1 MIRFRGY
8 SLAQKLSQSV
18 VLSRFSS
25 TSASYERKNHILP
38 YSADV
43 VIIGGGSAGCH
54 ALYHLTKR
62 GIKAV
67 LVERSKITSGTTW
80 HTAGLVW
87 RLRPN
92 DVEIQLLA
100 SSRNLFLSLE
110 SETGLDPGFIMNGG
124 IFIAHNDVRMDE
136 YRRLATIGKCLNVE
150 SHLLS
155 PQETK
160 KLFPLL
166 DDKSFT
172 GSLYSPGDGVIDPAM
187 LCTALTRQAVKN
199 GGKVFEECPVLELE
213 VGQGFLGPKDIR
225 GVVTP
230 YGTIKTNTVI
240 NATGVWARDIIEK
253 HGVTLPLIPMRH
265 AYIVSEPM
273 DGVKGSPNIRDHD
286 FSVYFRIQGESI
298 CLGGY
303 ENCPVLMEKV
313 PPDFQFGLYDL
324 DWTVFE
330 SNYQGAATLCPPFE
344 SAGIKST
351 ICGPES
357 FTPDHKPLMGW
368 DPRLDGLF
376 HSCGYNSAGMMLGG
390 GCGEQ
395 VAEWVING
403 SPSLHMFAYDVTRF
417 LPKQTRDHNWATERS
432 HESYVKN
439 YAVVFP
445 YDQPVAGR
453 NFLQDPF
460 HRQMIQYFAV
470 MEEKQGWE
478 RPGYFLTDCFAK
490 VPPYDWYGSYGH
502 KKAPDSSYEDQL
514 KKDLTF
520 GFSENHDLIGEEATA
535 CRNNVVVFNLSYF
548 CKVYLTGR
556 DAAKAAEYI
565 FTGDTAKP
573 INKTIY
579 TCALNNRGGV
589 EADVTVSVIDTGIGE
604 PHAPILKRPGYYI
617 VAGGASAYH
626 TVSHLKYALL
636 DKAFR
641 AQITDVTQD
650 LGVLS
655 LQGRNSREILE
666 KLTDYDLSNDNL
678 PPNSTAIVKLRLPS
692 GEYQNVRV
700 VRVSFVGELGYE
712 LHIPKAFC
720 EQVFNAVMD
729 AGAPMGLRNAGYRSL
744 YSLSSEKGYHLWGF
758 DLRSDDTPIEA
769 NLGFTCRK
777 TGEYKGKAVI
787 DKQRAEGIYKKL
799 AFFTVEEQIPIW
811 GLETIYRD
819 GEIVGHLRRGEYG
832 YTLQKPIGQ
841 GYVRKP
847 NGEKMD
853 DDFLKTGNYEI
864 EIMGR
869 LYKATCHLRS
879 PFDKK
884 NARIQGN
891 YN

>member
-8 SLAQKLSQSV
+8 SLAKKFSLSAVSQ
-18 VLSRFSS
+18 RFSS
-25 TSASYERKNHILP
+25 TSTSYERKNHILP

-100 SSRNLFLSLE
+100 SSRNLLLSLE
-110 SETGLDPGFIMNGG
+110 SESGLDPGFIMNGG
-124 IFIAHNDVRMDE
+124 IFIAHSDVRMDE
-136 YRRLATIGKCLNVE
+136 YRRLATIGKCFDVE
-150 SHLLS
+150 SHILD
-155 PQETK
+155 PHETK

-166 DDKSFT
+166 DEKAFT
-172 GSLYSPGDGVIDPAM
+172 GALYSPGDGVVDPAM

-199 GGKVFEECPVLELE
+199 GGQVFEECPVLDLE
-213 VGQGFLGPKDIR
+213 VGQGFLGPQDIR

-240 NATGVWARDIIEK
+240 NATGVWGRDVIEK
-253 HGVTLPLIPMRH
+253 YGVNLPLVPMRH

-273 DGVKGSPNIRDHD
+273 DGVKGRPNIRDHD

-303 ENCPVLMEKV
+303 ENCPILLDKV
-313 PPDFQFGLYDL
+313 PADFQFGLYDL

-330 SNYQGAATLCPPFE
+330 SNYQGAALLCPPFE
-344 SAGIKST
+344 SAGVKST

-376 HSCGYNSAGMMLGG
+376 HTCGYNSAGMMLGG

-395 VAEWVING
+395 VAEWIING
-403 SPSLHMFAYDVTRF
+403 SPSLHMFPYSITRF
-417 LPKQTRDHNWATERS
+417 LPKQTRDHNWARERS
-432 HESYVKN
+432 HESYAKN
-439 YAVVFP
+439 YSIVFP
-445 YDQPVAGR
+445 YDQPMAGR

-478 RPGYFLTDCFAK
+478 RPGYFLTDSSAK
-490 VPPYDWYGSYGH
+490 VPLYDWYGNYGH
-502 KKAPDSSYEDQL
+502 SKALDSSYEEQL
-514 KKDLTF
+514 KKDYHF
-520 GFSENHDLIGEEATA
+520 GFSENHDLIEEEATA

-548 CKVYLTGR
+548 CKIYLTGR
-556 DAAKAAEYI
+556 DADKAAEYL

-579 TCALNNRGGV
+579 TCALNDRGGV
-589 EADVTVSVIDTGIGE
+589 EADVTVSIIDSGIGE

-626 TVSHLKYALL
+626 SVSHLKMAIL

-641 AQITDVTQD
+641 AQITDVTRD

-655 LQGRNSREILE
+655 LQGRNSRDILE

-678 PPNSTAIVKLRLPS
+678 PPNSTAIVKLKLPS
-692 GEYQNVRV
+692 GAQNVRV

-712 LHIPKAFC
+712 LHIPQAIC

-729 AGAPMGLRNAGYRSL
+729 AGAPLGLRNAGYRSL

-758 DLRSDDTPIEA
+758 DLRSDDSPIEA

-777 TGEYKGKAVI
+777 TGNYKGKAAI
-787 DKQRAEGIYKKL
+787 DKQRAEGIQKKL
-799 AFFTVEEQIPIW
+799 AFFTLEEKIPVY
-811 GLETIYRD
+811 GLEAIYRD
-819 GEIVGHLRRGEYG
+819 GEVVGHLRRGEYG
-832 YTLQKPIGQ
+832 YTLGKPIGQ

-847 NGEKMD
+847 SGEKMD
-853 DDFLKTGNYEI
+853 DEFLKTGNYEI
-864 EIMGR
+864 DIMGR
-869 LYKATCHLRS
+869 RHKATCHLRS

-884 NARIQGN
+884 NARIQGI
-891 YN
+891 YK

>member
-8 SLAQKLSQSV
+8 SLAKKLS
-18 VLSRFSS
+18 LSAVSQRFSS
-25 TSASYERKNHILP
+25 TSTSFERKNHVLP

-67 LVERSKITSGTTW
+67 LLERSKITSGTTW

-100 SSRNLFLSLE
+100 SSRNLFMNLE
-110 SETGLDPGFIMNGG
+110 SESGHDPGFIMNGG
-124 IFIAHNDVRMDE
+124 LFIAHNDVRMDE
-136 YRRLATIGKCLNVE
+136 YRRLATIGKCFNIE
-150 SHLLS
+150 SHLIS
-155 PQETK
+155 PDETQ

-166 DDKSFT
+166 DPKTFT
-172 GSLYSPGDGVIDPAM
+172 GALYSPGDGVIDPAM

-199 GGKVFEECPVLELE
+199 GGQVFEECPVLDLE
-213 VGQGFLGPKDIR
+213 VGQGFLGPQDVR

-230 YGTIKTNTVI
+230 YGTIKTNTVV
-240 NATGVWARDIIEK
+240 NATGVWGRDVIEK
-253 HGVTLPLIPMRH
+253 YGLHLPLIPMRH
-265 AYIVSEPM
+265 AYIVTEPM
-273 DGVKGSPNIRDHD
+273 DGVKGLPNIRDHD
-286 FSVYFRIQGESI
+286 FSIYFRIQGESI

-303 ENCPVLMEKV
+303 ENCPILLDKV
-313 PPDFQFGLYDL
+313 PPDFQFGLYEL

-330 SNYQGAATLCPPFE
+330 SNYQGAAVLCPPFE

-368 DPRLDGLF
+368 DRRLDGLF

-395 VAEWVING
+395 VAEWIING
-403 SPSLHMFAYDVTRF
+403 SPSLHMFPYDVTRF

-432 HESYVKN
+432 HESYAKN
-439 YAVVFP
+439 YSIVFP
-445 YDQPVAGR
+445 YDQPLAGR
-453 NFLQDPF
+453 NFIQDPF

-478 RPGYFLTDCFAK
+478 RPGYFLTDSFAK
-490 VPPYDWYGSYGH
+490 VPPYHWYGSYGH
-502 KKAPDSSYEDQL
+502 KKPADSSYEEQL
-514 KKDLTF
+514 KADYRF

-556 DAAKAAEYI
+556 DADKAAEYL
-565 FTGDTAKP
+565 FTGDTAKS

-579 TCALNNRGGV
+579 TCALNDRGGV
-589 EADVTVSVIDTGIGE
+589 EADVTVSVIDSGIGE

-626 TVSHLKYALL
+626 TITHLKYAIL

-666 KLTDYDLSNDNL
+666 KLTDYDLSNESL
-678 PPNSTAIVKLRLPS
+678 PPNSTAIMKLKLPA
-692 GEYQNVRV
+692 GEQNVRV
-700 VRVSFVGELGYE
+700 IRVSFVGELGYE
-712 LHIPKAFC
+712 LHIPKAYC

-729 AGAPMGLRNAGYRSL
+729 AGSPLGLRNAGYRSL

-777 TGEYKGKAVI
+777 TGDYKGKAAI
-787 DKQRAEGIYKKL
+787 DKQRSEGIYKKL
-799 AFFTVEEQIPIW
+799 AFFTVDEQIPIW
-811 GLETIYRD
+811 GLEAVYRN
-819 GEIVGHLRRGEYG
+819 GEMVGHLRRGEYG

-841 GYVRKP
+841 AYIRKP

-853 DDFLKTGNYEI
+853 DEFLKTGNYEV
-864 EIMGR
+864 EIMGK
-869 LYKATCHLRS
+869 LHKATCHLRS

-884 NARIQGN
+884 NSRIQGI